1 MQVMI
6 EVVVALPSGNECC
19 VIVCKS
25 DDEVGLQA
33 PR

>member
-6 EVVVALPSGNECC
+6 EVVVALASGNEYC

-25 DDEVGLQA
+25 DAGVGLQA